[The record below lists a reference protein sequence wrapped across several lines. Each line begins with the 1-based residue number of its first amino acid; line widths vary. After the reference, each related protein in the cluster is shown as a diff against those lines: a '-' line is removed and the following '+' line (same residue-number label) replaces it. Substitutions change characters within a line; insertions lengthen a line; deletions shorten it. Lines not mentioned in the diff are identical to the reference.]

1 MSGGRG
7 PAEGSARGGSEGPKR
22 PTGEDAILRTES
34 RGETLSAE
42 AAPAHSPVPYR
53 MSQGRRDPKAGSRD
67 EHYRGWL
74 PGYERLTP
82 GELFA
87 GLLAAGMV
95 CLVLSASLVLAGSAI
110 ELPAPVAGNETPLS
124 LLGGFLTGL
133 YVSARLSGARL
144 AQRKHLRG
152 ER

>member
-7 PAEGSARGGSEGPKR
+7 PAEGSVRGGSEGPKR
-22 PTGEDAILRTES
+22 PAGEDAILRTGS
-34 RGETLSAE
+34 CGETRSAE

-53 MSQGRRDPKAGSRD
+53 MSQGRRDPKPRSRD
-67 EHYRGWL
+67 EQYRGWL

-87 GLLAAGMV
+87 GFFAAGMV
-95 CLVLSASLVLAGSAI
+95 CLVLSASLAFAGSSI

-124 LLGGFLTGL
+124 LLGGLATGL

-144 AQRKHLRG
+144 VRRKHLRG